1 MHGKLGKDCLLLM
14 DSLGRTDIGFFKDFF
29 RDYKNRM
36 EAAPAFK
43 AGIDAEGINYPGKDE
58 VIKKYLDYKNS
69 GMTQSSQSARELV
82 ETYIPYRD
90 RVAEDLRS
98 RGFPDIQSGLEKFE
112 ADTGVR
118 DYSEPTDR
126 KVQSYNYSQP
136 IHELLSHQRP
146 YELGMAPDYR
156 DFYAGTDRKGNPVNI
171 KSNSITPINEELAT
185 DLDHNRYRGL
195 VGKKPSKLE
204 AITRGVFPDIM
215 KMNLEES
222 NVLDED
228 SLLLLPTRM
237 DLQYPGGLSK
247 AAYDNNYNSVEI
259 YPSTEQVDADV
270 PRISELLIDKYV
282 KPMNRRF
289 AGLLTTQF
297 PGVKTNVRGLNDID
311 SLLALIE
318 TYEGKPTNR
327 SQHFYGTLLPG
338 VTPETITRMAGDI
351 RRTPSSLLPGF
362 ADLIPSAEAVRL
374 GYEKDPAAMGKQMA
388 KDFAAGIPLSAAL
401 TPILANP
408 AVAPFAPGIGA
419 GLLGVAGGEA
429 VNEVVKQ
436 ETGKSLIQRFQE
448 TMGAAGGD
456 TTIIGKARRPVP
468 DKKFVPDNRPYETPQ
483 ITQMSPAD
491 ASRMEVERKA
501 KQNENEFQR
510 RLRSAKEARQLDPYD
525 FGVTELLF
533 GR

>member
-1 MHGKLGKDCLLLM
+1 M
-14 DSLGRTDIGFFKDFF
+14 DSLGRSDLGFFKDFF

-36 EAAPAFK
+36 EAVPAFK
-43 AGIDAEGINYPGKDE
+43 AGIDAEGINYPGRDE

-69 GMTQSSQSARELV
+69 RGNKLDQSARELV

-112 ADTGVR
+112 ADTGVV
-118 DYSEPTDR
+118 DYSDGRVTTYDYE
-126 KVQSYNYSQP
+126 QP
-136 IHELLSHQRP
+136 LHELLSHQRP

-156 DFYAGTDRKGNPVNI
+156 DFYAGTDPEGNPVNI
-171 KSNSITPINEELAT
+171 KSNTITPINEDLAT
-185 DLDHNRYRGL
+185 DLDVQRSRGL
-195 VGKKPSKLE
+195 RGKELSPKLGLIRFTDLLMSE
-204 AITRGVFPDIM
+204 LNNR
-215 KMNLEES
+215 

-228 SLLLLPTRM
+228 SLRLLPTRM
-237 DLQYPGGLSK
+237 ELQYPTRTSATGTE
-247 AAYDNNYNSVEI
+247 VF
-259 YPSTEQVDADV
+259 PSTEQVDADV
-270 PRISELLIDKYV
+270 ARSAELLKDKYA
-282 KPMNRRF
+282 KPMNQRL
-289 AGLLTTQF
+289 AGLLATQF
-297 PGVKTNVRGLNDID
+297 PGIKTNVRGLNDIED
-311 SLLALIE
+311 LLSLVE
-318 TYEGKPTNR
+318 QYEGKPTNR
-327 SQHFYGTLLPG
+327 SQYFYGTLLPG
-338 VTPETITRMAGDI
+338 VTPKTITRMAGDI
-351 RRTPSSLLPGF
+351 RRTPSSLLPGV

-448 TMGAAGGD
+448 TMGAAGGN

-491 ASRMEVERKA
+491 ASRMKVERKA

-510 RLRSAKEARQLDPYD
+510 RLRLAKEARQLDPYD

>member
-1 MHGKLGKDCLLLM
+1 MSSSQFGKNDAA
-14 DSLGRTDIGFFKDFF
+14 FFADLF
-29 RDYKNRM
+29 RDYRNRM
-36 EAAPAFK
+36 EEVDPFE
-43 AGIDAEGINYPGKDE
+43 AGIEREGIYVPGREKVEQKYADFVRTGASPTSQTAKD
-58 VIKKYLDYKNS
+58 
-69 GMTQSSQSARELV
+69 LV
-82 ETYIPYRD
+82 KAYIPYRD
-90 RVAEDLRS
+90 RVAQELRQK
-98 RGFPDIQSGLEKFE
+98 GFPDIQSGLDDFE
-112 ADTGVR
+112 QKTGVT
-118 DYSEPTDR
+118 DYSTGVGDGSVET
-126 KVQSYNYSQP
+126 YEYEQP
-136 IHELLSHQRP
+136 LHELLSHKRP
-146 YELGMAPDYR
+146 YDLGMAPDYR
-156 DFYAGTDRKGNPVNI
+156 DFYAGTDPKGNPVI
-171 KSNSITPINEELAT
+171 VKSNYVTPLNEQLAVGLDVAREHLLGGYKDMSMLTSPITGEEGF
-185 DLDHNRYRGL
+185 N
-195 VGKKPSKLE
+195 V
-204 AITRGVFPDIM
+204 VM
-215 KMNLEES
+215 EES
-222 NVLDED
+222 LKEPGILDDASRE
-228 SLLLLPTRM
+228 SMPKRIE
-237 DLQYPGGLSK
+237 LQYPVRFNEEAK
-247 AAYDNNYNSVEI
+247 NYLRGANKLLKEK
-259 YPSTEQVDADV
+259 YMKPADQ
-270 PRISELLIDKYV
+270 RL
-282 KPMNRRF
+282 
-289 AGLLTTQF
+289 AGLLATQF
-297 PGVKTNVRGLNDID
+297 PGVSTGKGTFGNVED
-311 SLLALIE
+311 LLELVE
-318 TYEGKPTNR
+318 QYEGKPTDR

-338 VTPETITRMAGDI
+338 VTPETLTRMAGDI
-351 RRTPSSLLPGF
+351 RRTPSSLLPGA

-510 RLRSAKEARQLDPYD
+510 RVRLAKEARQLDPFD
-525 FGVTELLF
+525 FGITEMLF

>member
-1 MHGKLGKDCLLLM
+1 MTQFEKKILHSKLGKDCLLLM
-14 DSLGRTDIGFFKDFF
+14 DSLGSSDKGFFNNFF

-36 EAAPAFK
+36 EAVPAFE
-43 AGIDAEGINYPGKDE
+43 AGIDAEGINYPGRDE
-58 VIKKYLDYKNS
+58 VLKKYLDYTNS
-69 GMTQSSQSARELV
+69 GRNQSSQSARELV

-90 RVAEDLRS
+90 RVAKELRQK
-98 RGFPDIQSGLEKFE
+98 GFPDIQSGLDDFE
-112 ADTGVR
+112 QKTGVT
-118 DYSEPTDR
+118 DYSTGGGDGSVGTYE
-126 KVQSYNYSQP
+126 YEQP
-136 IHELLSHQRP
+136 LHELLSHKRP
-146 YELGMAPDYR
+146 YDLGMAPDYR
-156 DFYAGTDRKGNPVNI
+156 DFYAGTDPKGNPVI
-171 KSNSITPINEELAT
+171 VKSNYVTPLNEQLAVGLDSARERLLGGNKDMSMLLNPITGDKDFNEVMEE
-185 DLDHNRYRGL
+185 
-195 VGKKPSKLE
+195 S
-204 AITRGVFPDIM
+204 
-215 KMNLEES
+215 LEEPRI
-222 NVLDED
+222 LDDASRE
-228 SLLLLPTRM
+228 LMPKRIE
-237 DLQYPGGLSK
+237 LQYPVRFNEEAK
-247 AAYDNNYNSVEI
+247 NYLRGAN
-259 YPSTEQVDADV
+259 
-270 PRISELLIDKYV
+270 ELLKEKYM
-282 KPMNRRF
+282 KPADQRL
-289 AGLLTTQF
+289 AGLLATQF
-297 PGVKTNVRGLNDID
+297 PGVSTVSEKTGGGTFGNVEGL
-311 SLLALIE
+311 LELVE
-318 TYEGKPTNR
+318 QYEGKPTDR
-327 SQHFYGTLLPG
+327 SQYFYGTLLPG

-351 RRTPSSLLPGF
+351 RRTPSSLLPGV

-491 ASRMEVERKA
+491 VSRMEVERKA

-510 RLRSAKEARQLDPYD
+510 RVRLAKEARQSDPFD
-525 FGVTELLF
+525 FGITEMLF

>member
-1 MHGKLGKDCLLLM
+1 M
-14 DSLGRTDIGFFKDFF
+14 DSLGSSDKGFFNNFF

-36 EAAPAFK
+36 EAVPAFE
-43 AGIDAEGINYPGKDE
+43 AGIDAEGINYPGRDE

-69 GMTQSSQSARELV
+69 RGNKLDQSARELV

-112 ADTGVR
+112 ADTGVV
-118 DYSEPTDR
+118 DYSDGRVTTYDYE
-126 KVQSYNYSQP
+126 QP
-136 IHELLSHQRP
+136 LHELLSHQRP

-156 DFYAGTDRKGNPVNI
+156 DFYAGTDPEGNPVNI
-171 KSNSITPINEELAT
+171 KSNTITPINEDLAT
-185 DLDHNRYRGL
+185 DLDVQRSRGL
-195 VGKKPSKLE
+195 RGKELSSKLDS
-204 AITRGVFPDIM
+204 ITKGGFTDLLMSELNNR
-215 KMNLEES
+215 

-228 SLLLLPTRM
+228 SLRLLPTRM
-237 DLQYPGGLSK
+237 ELQYPTRTSATGTE
-247 AAYDNNYNSVEI
+247 VF
-259 YPSTEQVDADV
+259 PSTEQVDADV
-270 PRISELLIDKYV
+270 ARSAELLKGKYA
-282 KPMNRRF
+282 KPMNQRL
-289 AGLLTTQF
+289 AGLLATQF
-297 PGVKTNVRGLNDID
+297 PGIKTNVRGLNDIED
-311 SLLALIE
+311 LLRLVE
-318 TYEGKPTNR
+318 QYEGKPTNR
-327 SQHFYGTLLPG
+327 SQYFYGTLLPG
-338 VTPETITRMAGDI
+338 VTPETVTRMAGDI
-351 RRTPSSLLPGF
+351 RRTPSSLLPGV

-374 GYEKDPAAMGKQMA
+374 GYEKDPTAMGKQMA
-388 KDFAAGIPLSAAL
+388 RDFAAGIPLSAAI

-408 AVAPFAPGIGA
+408 AIAPFAPGIGA

-436 ETGKSLIQRFQE
+436 ETGKSLVQRFQE

-491 ASRMEVERKA
+491 VSRMEVERKA

-510 RLRSAKEARQLDPYD
+510 RVRLAKEARQLDPFD
-525 FGVTELLF
+525 FGITEMLF